1 MPCCAFA
8 ACIVG
13 QLILIVGAVKGAL
26 FGRPAASPAAR
37 NTAVEWRLDAANAVA
52 RSPMPS
58 SAGWR
63 PSRAAMR
70 GMMLAAALEV
80 AIVLGVIYGVFE
92 HPGHGAHATPSS
104 HVHASS
110 TSER

>member
-13 QLILIVGAVKGAL
+13 QLILLVGAVKGAL
-26 FGRPAASPAAR
+26 FGCPAAPR
-37 NTAVEWRLDAANAVA
+37 NTAVEWRLDAANTVA
-52 RSPMPS
+52 RSPMPY

-63 PSRAAMR
+63 PSGVAVR
-70 GMMLAAALEV
+70 GLVLAAALEL

-92 HPGHGAHATPSS
+92 HLGHGAHAAASS
-104 HVHASS
+104 HVHAAH
-110 TSER
+110 E

>member
-13 QLILIVGAVKGAL
+13 QLILLVGGVKGAL
-26 FGRPAASPAAR
+26 FGRPAAPR
-37 NTAVEWRLDAANAVA
+37 NTAVEWRLDAANALA
-52 RSPMPS
+52 RSPMLS

-63 PSRAAMR
+63 PSRRALR
-70 GMMLAAALEV
+70 GLALAAALEL

-92 HPGHGAHATPSS
+92 HLGHGAHATASS

>member
-13 QLILIVGAVKGAL
+13 QLILLVGAVKGAL
-26 FGRPAASPAAR
+26 FGRGADPR
-37 NTAVEWRLDAANAVA
+37 NTAVEWRLDAANAVT

-63 PSRAAMR
+63 PSRGALR
-70 GMMLAAALEV
+70 GLVLAAALEV

-92 HPGHGAHATPSS
+92 HLGHGAHAAASS

>member
-13 QLILIVGAVKGAL
+13 QIILLVGAVKGAL
-26 FGRPAASPAAR
+26 FGRSAAAPTAR
-37 NTAVEWRLDAANAVA
+37 NAAVEWRLDAANAVA
-52 RSPMPS
+52 RSDRLS

-63 PSRAAMR
+63 PSGVAVR
-70 GMMLAAALEV
+70 GLVLAAALEL

-92 HPGHGAHATPSS
+92 HLGHGAHAAASS
-104 HVHASS
+104 HVHAAH
-110 TSER
+110 E

>member
-13 QLILIVGAVKGAL
+13 QLILLLGAVKGAL
-26 FGRPAASPAAR
+26 FGRPSAMPTAR
-37 NTAVEWRLDAANAVA
+37 NTAVEWRLDAANTVA
-52 RSPMPS
+52 RSPMPY

-63 PSRAAMR
+63 PSGVTVR
-70 GMMLAAALEV
+70 GLVLAAALEL

-92 HPGHGAHATPSS
+92 HLGHGAHAAASS
-104 HVHASS
+104 HVHAAH
-110 TSER
+110 E